1 MDYPPSCSFKK
12 NSDYIF
18 HLSLDLVIAAL
29 ATLWVLFVF
38 IVGGWLISLWKESTE
53 HLVERGSTYTNRAAQ
68 ALQEPTG
75 DQKLRNIYFGLIMGV
90 STALPTFTFNFAYL
104 VDYKKD

>member
-1 MDYPPSCSFKK
+1 M
-12 NSDYIF
+12 
-18 HLSLDLVIAAL
+18 
-29 ATLWVLFVF
+29 
-38 IVGGWLISLWKESTE
+38 
-53 HLVERGSTYTNRAAQ
+53 VERGSTYTNRTVQ